1 MVVRYQIVQRH
12 PMRIDLAALRHP
24 QSRRAPALRL
34 RQLLFRQAFE
44 QIFIRHD
51 HSHRCSSYIDGITP
65 PQPLQMLKDSQAL
78 RCSPPFAA
86 SLEGSTRTRSRPSFE
101 TPRKRAAPQDDGGGR
116 GVIASQ
122 RVGAKRRPMTGSAK
136 QSRSHKE
143 SLDCFVASAP
153 RNDDGNYAA
162 LKPAM
167 AFTSRYSSMPYL

>member
-34 RQLLFRQAFE
+34 RQLLFRKAFE

-78 RCSPPFAA
+78 RMRRGGPHGEERRAA
-86 SLEGSTRTRSRPSFE
+86 ARLEPWSQAPSFE
-101 TPRKRAAPQDDGGGR
+101 TRSFRSAPQDEEGW
-116 GVIASQ
+116 
-122 RVGAKRRPMTGSAK
+122 
-136 QSRSHKE
+136 
-143 SLDCFVASAP
+143 
-153 RNDDGNYAA
+153 
-162 LKPAM
+162 
-167 AFTSRYSSMPYL
+167 TSW

>member
-78 RCSPPFAA
+78 GSRALA
-86 SLEGSTRTRSRPSFE
+86 RRLEGWKQTCQWPSFE
-101 TPRKRAAPQDDGGGR
+101 ARREERRAPQDEDG
-116 GVIASQ
+116 
-122 RVGAKRRPMTGSAK
+122 VGK
-136 QSRSHKE
+136 
-143 SLDCFVASAP
+143 
-153 RNDDGNYAA
+153 
-162 LKPAM
+162 
-167 AFTSRYSSMPYL
+167 